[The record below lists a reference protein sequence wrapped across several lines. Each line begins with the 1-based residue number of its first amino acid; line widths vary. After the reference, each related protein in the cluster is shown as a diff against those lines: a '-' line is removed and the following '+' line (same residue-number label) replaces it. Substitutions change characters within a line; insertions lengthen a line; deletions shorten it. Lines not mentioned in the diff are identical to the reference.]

1 MYEVSGLPM
10 GELPYEEHVPGTEEL
25 HILKKEG
32 PQVYKTYWEL
42 MCNSHICAQTTGLT
56 AGGVKQMSWANYLF
70 QDLENKMGP
79 ISRLAVS
86 TDEEINERIFAM
98 VSLYTIESKEDS
110 FKPDIVFES
119 FRHQYKIPI
128 LGMALRADFL
138 MIWLKRCVVPMLPH
152 EDLATNVVY
161 PAILL
166 AHGRPLVFLLTMTSY
181 LQSELRALTLSFCC
195 MEVMEDDEGN
205 VILNRNSEPKRKTP
219 NPRVEMS
226 YTYLAA

>member
-1 MYEVSGLPM
+1 VSLPHMCPDHRIEGWGCQADVMGLSK
-10 GELPYEEHVPGTEEL
+10 LLVSRL
-25 HILKKEG
+25 R
-32 PQVYKTYWEL
+32 
-42 MCNSHICAQTTGLT
+42 
-56 AGGVKQMSWANYLF
+56 
-70 QDLENKMGP
+70 NKMGP

-86 TDEEINERIFAM
+86 TDEEINERIFAT
-98 VSLYTIESKEDS
+98 VSSYTIESKEDS
-110 FKPDIVFES
+110 FKPDIVFKS
-119 FRHQYKIPI
+119 FHHQYKIPI
-128 LGMALRADFL
+128 SGMALRADFL

-166 AHGRPLVFLLTMTSY
+166 AHGRPLGLLLTVTSY

-205 VILNRNSEPKRKTP
+205 VILNRNSELKRKTP